1 MRALLLAAAGIL
13 AGCSLQYDGD
23 AFRGDRAPPA
33 GDGDGDGD
41 VSEPDLPGGADASA
55 PDAVPPPCGDTCGG
69 GDCDLKCP
77 DLACAC
83 ELDCA
88 GTTGDC
94 KTHCDD
100 PGCAIDCSDVDR
112 CEARCNSNDATCAI
126 DCTGARDCEHVKCEH
141 GAACTL
147 QCGDNE
153 KCGFE
158 ACDGD
163 ELSCEGGLVACNAP
177 CP

>member
-1 MRALLLAAAGIL
+1 MRALLLAVAGIL

-23 AFRGDRAPPA
+23 AFRPGDR
-33 GDGDGDGD
+33 GDGD
-41 VSEPDLPGGADASA
+41 VSQPDLPGGAADASA
-55 PDAVPPPCGDTCGG
+55 PDAVPAVCGDTCGG

-77 DLACAC
+77 DLACTC

-88 GTTGDC
+88 GTSGDC
-94 KTHCDD
+94 KTHCDHHE
-100 PGCAIDCSDVDR
+100 CTIDCSDVDK
-112 CEARCNSNDATCAI
+112 CEARCNSADTTCAV
-126 DCTGARDCEHVKCEH
+126 DCTGARDCEHVKCEK

-158 ACDGD
+158 ECEG
-163 ELSCEGGLVACNAP
+163 EEQSCEDGLIACNAP

>member
-13 AGCSLQYDGD
+13 AGCSIQYDGD
-23 AFRGDRAPPA
+23 AFRGGDRESPA
-33 GDGDGDGD
+33 GDGD
-41 VSEPDLPGGADASA
+41 VSQPDRPGGPDASAASA
-55 PDAVPPPCGDTCGG
+55 PDAVPPVCGDTCGG
-69 GDCDLKCP
+69 GDCNLECP

-94 KTHCDD
+94 KIHCDHHD
-100 PGCAIDCSDVDR
+100 CAIDCSEVDK
-112 CEARCNSNDATCAI
+112 CEARCNSSDTTCAV
-126 DCTGARDCEHVKCEH
+126 DCSGARDCEHVKCEK

-158 ACDGD
+158 ECDGE
-163 ELSCEGGLVACNAP
+163 ELSCEGGLIACNAP